1 MSASS
6 LQAVK
11 VLTVNVL
18 ANEKQWANIKK
29 LVFYTLILYKFS
41 YEVGLQ
47 RNLMRVFREIK
58 FIQQ

>member
-29 LVFYTLILYKFS
+29 ACILYSYTLQI
-41 YEVGLQ
+41 
-47 RNLMRVFREIK
+47 
-58 FIQQ
+58 

>member
-1 MSASS
+1 MSAPS

-47 RNLMRVFREIK
+47 RNLMRAFREIK